1 MSTFTAD
8 WLRLREPYDHRARGT
23 WDYPLPALAARS
35 GPLSII
41 DLATGTGS
49 NLRFLA
55 PRLSGD
61 QTWRLLDHDA
71 ALLAEGQRQVE
82 AWGVSQRYAMDRAPD
97 GPARLVREGQSIA
110 FTFEQSDLS
119 PGITI
124 GLIEQADLVTTSAL
138 IDLVSMHWI
147 GSLVACC
154 RAKRVPLVFGL
165 NYDGRID
172 WRPEDPQDAAVAIL
186 VNRHQRSDKGMGLA
200 VGPEAHRHTEDCLR
214 RYGYAVVSTTTDW
227 VLTPD
232 DDALQSAL
240 LADWA
245 AAARAVAP
253 QSDEMITTWQAQ
265 REALIADRQSWLT
278 VGHRDV
284 CAWMP

>member
-1 MSTFTAD
+1 MSTFSSD

-23 WDYPLPALAARS
+23 WDYPLPVLTAQSR
-35 GPLSII
+35 PLSII

-61 QTWRLLDHDA
+61 QNWLLLDHDA
-71 ALLAEGQRQVE
+71 ALLAEGRRLVE
-82 AWGVSQRYAMDRAPD
+82 AWATDQHYALEIAPD
-97 GPARLVREGQSIA
+97 QPTRLVREGQVIS
-110 FTFEQSDLS
+110 FTFDERDLA
-119 PGITI
+119 PGITPS
-124 GLIEQADLVTTSAL
+124 LIQHADLVTMSAL

-154 RAKRVPLVFGL
+154 RAKRVPLIFGL

-172 WRPEDPQDAAVAIL
+172 WQPEDPQDAAIAVL

-214 RYGYAVVSTTTDW
+214 RYGYTVVDTMTDW
-227 VLTPD
+227 ALSPD
-232 DDALQSAL
+232 DHVLQSAL

-245 AAARAVAP
+245 DAARAVAP
-253 QSDEMITTWQAQ
+253 QSEETISEWQTR
-265 REALIADRQSWLT
+265 REALIGEGRSWLT

-284 CAWMP
+284 CAWLP